1 MTAMNKTT
9 AAIGVYVF
17 LLRFG
22 AITLYAALAA
32 ARDPVQGTM
41 ILNPGYPDDASS
53 RSLFLIVQRLL
64 IRAMKRQQVTRK
76 SLKCKEKMSVSA
88 FHSRVQACLKP
99 PGCQARGIA
108 NSSGCL
114 LERAW
119 DRVSVA
125 RA

>member
-53 RSLFLIVQRLL
+53 NLFLIIQRLL
-64 IRAMKRQQVTRK
+64 I
-76 SLKCKEKMSVSA
+76 E
-88 FHSRVQACLKP
+88 P
-99 PGCQARGIA
+99 
-108 NSSGCL
+108 
-114 LERAW
+114 
-119 DRVSVA
+119 
-125 RA
+125 